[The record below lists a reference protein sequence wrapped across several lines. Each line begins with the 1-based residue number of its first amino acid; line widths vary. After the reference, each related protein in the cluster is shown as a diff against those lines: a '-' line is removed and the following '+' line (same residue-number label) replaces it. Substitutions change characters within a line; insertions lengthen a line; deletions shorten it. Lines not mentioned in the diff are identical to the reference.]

1 MLLSAALLPLM
12 LALVVGASLEA
23 DVVVVLL
30 VVVVSAALEL
40 PLTGRARGKTAIM
53 LCCGGVNVV
62 LACGAFRSDVRK
74 IHLLGRETHSLSSA
88 EDR

>member
-1 MLLSAALLPLM
+1 MLLSAALSPLM

-23 DVVVVLL
+23 DVVVVVL
-30 VVVVSAALEL
+30 VVVSAALEL
-40 PLTGRARGKTAIM
+40 PLTGRAKGKTAIM